1 MYTRNLLTKRESL
14 VMLQKLSDDLL
25 LETYN
30 RAIHLSLNTDF
41 ISILKQELQRRGL
54 LKHIH
59 TEKR

>member
-1 MYTRNLLTKRESL
+1 
-14 VMLQKLSDDLL
+14 MLQKLSDDLL

-30 RAIHLSLNTDF
+30 RAIHLSLNADF

>member
-1 MYTRNLLTKRESL
+1 
-14 VMLQKLSDDLL
+14 MLQKLSDDLL

-30 RAIHLSLNTDF
+30 RAIDLSLNADF

>member
-1 MYTRNLLTKRESL
+1 
-14 VMLQKLSDDLL
+14 MLQKLSDDLL